1 MQTVNKYS
9 DIEITNSEIMK
20 FSYTS
25 SFYRTIS
32 VIMAK
37 TEKRLLKFI
46 ETKMSER
53 YFRKS
58 EELKKEESEIFRER
72 VNPSK
77 ETNIEELN
85 KREEVLQNFKRREK
99 EFSDI
104 VSTITGEL
112 RLQEQT
118 SEKIIDKGI
127 RIEENQY
134 QKSRTI
140 LTESINEFINEKE
153 KVYQLIKE
161 NLIKLK
167 EFEQIEEEKINIDE
181 IIEELNLTLKLVQ
194 KIQGYI
200 GEL

>member
-32 VIMAK
+32 VIIFK

-46 ETKMSER
+46 ETKKSER

-58 EELKKEESEIFRER
+58 EELKKEESEIIRER

>member
-1 MQTVNKYS
+1 
-9 DIEITNSEIMK
+9 
-20 FSYTS
+20 
-25 SFYRTIS
+25 
-32 VIMAK
+32 
-37 TEKRLLKFI
+37 
-46 ETKMSER
+46 
-53 YFRKS
+53 
-58 EELKKEESEIFRER
+58 LKKEEREIFRER
-72 VNPSK
+72 VNTSK

>member
-46 ETKMSER
+46 ETKKSER